1 MVALKRD
8 RLRVDLI
15 MFWVSFHVDVSFLS
29 GEAKVVKGYK
39 LHNSRGMWGGAW
51 GGWII
56 PGRQSVSG
64 RHNLRW
70 EEWDQIFQYQ

>member
-1 MVALKRD
+1 MALKRD

-15 MFWVSFHVDVSFLS
+15 MFWVSFHVDVSSLS

-39 LHNSRGMWGGAW
+39 LHNWWGLWGGAW

-56 PGRQSVSG
+56 PGRQMCK
-64 RHNLRW
+64 W
-70 EEWDQIFQYQ
+70 ERKT